1 MTLNVNIIKG
11 VHPGVII
18 ERELRIRNIS
28 MEQFAREIDEAPAIV
43 QKLISQKMKLK
54 PSISLKIEKVFD
66 LEEGTLLILQ
76 AYYEVAKEKQKQ
88 HKNYHPDLKV
98 FRPVVFW
105 DTNIK
110 TIDWDKS
117 KSAVIQRVFE
127 RGNAREIDEII
138 RFYGKKQVED
148 IMANAHRLMPVAIEN
163 LHKYL
168 R

>member
-1 MTLNVNIIKG
+1 MTLDINIIKG

-28 MEQFAREIDEAPAIV
+28 VEQFAREIDEDPAMI
-43 QKLISQKMKLK
+43 QKLITQKMKLK
-54 PSISLKIEKVFD
+54 PSISLKIEQIFG

-76 AYYEVAKEKQKQ
+76 AYYEVAKEKHRQQ
-88 HKNYHPDLKV
+88 KNYHPDLRV

-117 KSAVIQRVFE
+117 KSAVVQRVFE
-127 RGNAREIDEII
+127 RGNALEIEEII
-138 RFYGKKQVED
+138 RFYGKNQVED
-148 IMANAHRLMPVAIEN
+148 IMANAHRLMPGAIEN

>member
-28 MEQFAREIDEAPAIV
+28 VEQFAREIDEAPAIV
-43 QKLISQKMKLK
+43 QKLISQKLKLK

-76 AYYEVAKEKQKQ
+76 AYYEVAKEKQKR

-127 RGNAREIDEII
+127 RGNAREIEEII
-138 RFYGKKQVED
+138 RFYGKNQVED